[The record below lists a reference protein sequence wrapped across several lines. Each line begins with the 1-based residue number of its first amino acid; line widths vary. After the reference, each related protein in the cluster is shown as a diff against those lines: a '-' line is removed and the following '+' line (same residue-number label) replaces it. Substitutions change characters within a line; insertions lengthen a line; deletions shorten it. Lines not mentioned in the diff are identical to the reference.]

1 MKDFLLSL
9 VSPLKMKKY
18 RFMSILIAI
27 LIFIVTIYLLSIP
40 HSVYMKSHKEEYLS
54 QKAYVNAYLDLPE
67 LTNNDEYNK
76 LLNAKYKVN
85 ENYQMTSV
93 NTINEPQIYSF
104 NNVTIKLPNEDEEKV
119 VNFHIVFD
127 IHDTVTTELDKIK
140 ETYVGLYP
148 DDSNEKANYASY
160 IYFYE
165 KLNLEE
171 EIDSNW
177 TNNKLNELHNT
188 EEKELSKKMDN
199 INNFDLFGIEY
210 DGYDYLL
217 IFLQDTLVTH
227 IPYYDEDAEK
237 MTYPALSSSY
247 SVSKMNFDFS
257 NCSTFHDFGKHFTE
271 IMFTPLSNT
280 DQTEYLLQ
288 VIGYVLIFPA
298 IFVLVLSWAM
308 KKRGVMKTFKEYYN
322 VASIASIAPAII
334 VFIIGWFIPNVIV
347 LYGALFCVFTLFSF
361 IKINSTPEL
370 GD

>member
-9 VSPLKMKKY
+9 ISPLKMKKY

-54 QKAYVNAYLDLPE
+54 QKAYVNAYLDLPQS
-67 LTNNDEYNK
+67 TNNDEYNK

-85 ENYQMTSV
+85 ENYQMTSTTSD
-93 NTINEPQIYSF
+93 NGPQVYNF
-104 NNVTIKLPNEDEEKV
+104 NNVSIKLYNEEEKL

-127 IHDTVTTELDKIK
+127 VHNTVINELDATK
-140 ETYVGLYP
+140 EEYVNLYP
-148 DDSNEKANYASY
+148 DDSNDKANYASY
-160 IYFYE
+160 IYFYD
-165 KLNLEE
+165 KINSQE
-171 EIDSNW
+171 EIDTNW
-177 TNNKLNELHNT
+177 KNNKLEQLHNT
-188 EEKELSKKMDN
+188 EEKELSERMDN
-199 INNFDLFGIEY
+199 INNFDLFGVEY

-217 IFLQDTLVTH
+217 IFLQDSIVTH
-227 IPYYDEDAEK
+227 IPYYDEDQEK
-237 MTYPALSSSY
+237 MTYPALSSYY
-247 SVSKMNFDFS
+247 SVSKMTFDFS
-257 NCSTFHDFGKHFTE
+257 NCTTFHDFGRHFSDV
-271 IMFTPLSNT
+271 MFTPLSNT

-322 VASIASIAPAII
+322 VASIASVVPAIV

-347 LYGALFCVFTLFSF
+347 LYGALFCIFTLFTF